1 MKKMLL
7 ASTSTIFGQKYL
19 EYLQKE
25 IKSLFSESKKIL
37 FIPFA
42 RPSGITHEK
51 YTQQVKGVFHKL
63 DLNVLDYGGEKELLE
78 SILECDGIFTGG
90 GNSFLLLNKLYEHK
104 LIPILK
110 KQIESGIPYLG
121 TSAGTN
127 ICGVSIGTT
136 NDMPII
142 HVNSFKAIEILPFN
156 INPHYLNPIKNH
168 RHMGESR
175 ETRIKEFHKIN
186 DQMVLGL
193 REGSFIEVLGD
204 DIILK
209 GPVPAII
216 FEKEK
221 EKFEIEVGFNLKK
234 II

>member
-1 MKKMLL
+1 M
-7 ASTSTIFGQKYL
+7 
-19 EYLQKE
+19 
-25 IKSLFSESKKIL
+25 
-37 FIPFA
+37 
-42 RPSGITHEK
+42 
-51 YTQQVKGVFHKL
+51 
-63 DLNVLDYGGEKELLE
+63 LDYGGEKELLE

-221 EKFEIEVGFNLKK
+221 EKFEIEVGFNIKK